1 MSGAPGSH
9 CPLPFAL
16 VHTGQMATNL
26 LAGVLEAQTRN
37 SLLAG
42 DELIVAARA
51 LVELMRTRNAVALP
65 SDTVGNRI
73 LGAALLLEPTLPLAD
88 RSLRFDGCS
97 VVLVAGHISGEA
109 GLSRRAHSVRAL
121 GAVHVEAAL
130 LSRWAEPIEGCDAV
144 QSIGSDRHLN
154 AVMG

>member
-1 MSGAPGSH
+1 M
-9 CPLPFAL
+9 
-16 VHTGQMATNL
+16 TTNL

-42 DELIVAARA
+42 DELTNAARA
-51 LVELMRTRNAVALP
+51 LVEVMRSRRTVAVP
-65 SDTVGNRI
+65 SDSVGDRI

-97 VVLVAGHISGEA
+97 VLVVAGHISGEA
-109 GLSRRAHSVRAL
+109 RLSARARSVRAL

-130 LSRWAEPIEGCDAV
+130 LTRWADTIDGCDRVWTIGGDRYLDAV
-144 QSIGSDRHLN
+144 VG
-154 AVMG
+154 

>member
-1 MSGAPGSH
+1 MARRATSRPSSI
-9 CPLPFAL
+9 AL
-16 VHTGQMATNL
+16 VHTGHMATNL

-42 DELIVAARA
+42 DELMGAARA
-51 LVELMRTRNAVALP
+51 LVEVMLNRRTVALP
-65 SDTVGNRI
+65 SDSVGNRI

-97 VVLVAGHISGEA
+97 VLIVAGYISGDA
-109 GLSRRAHSVRAL
+109 SVSARAQSVRAL

-130 LSRWAEPIEGCDAV
+130 LSRWADPIEGCDAV
-144 QSIGSDRHLN
+144 QTIGGDRHLS
-154 AVMG
+154 AVVG